1 MRRIPRRAHPLA
13 LLAALVIC
21 ALLAACTSVGGGVTG
36 TGGNSGVISGVVMAG
51 PSCGAEPAGSPAA
64 CGPKPVPGKTVN
76 IISIAATA
84 TVTISQPPTA
94 PVVASATTDAQGRFS
109 VNVPPGT
116 YVVVVT
122 PPSSGFTMRQ
132 TNLPQVTVTAGQT
145 VNVTVNLDT
154 GIR

>member
-1 MRRIPRRAHPLA
+1 MRDYPVRYR
-13 LLAALVIC
+13 LLAALAATFMIG
-21 ALLAACTSVGGGVTG
+21 ALLAACTSVGGGGTSGNTG
-36 TGGNSGVISGVVMAG
+36 AISGVVMAG
-51 PSCGAEPAGSPAA
+51 PTCGAEPAGSPGA

-84 TVTISQPPTA
+84 TVTIAQPPTA

-109 VNVPPGT
+109 VNVPPGS
-116 YVVVVT
+116 YVVVVA

-132 TNLPQVTVTAGQT
+132 TNLPQVTVAAGQT